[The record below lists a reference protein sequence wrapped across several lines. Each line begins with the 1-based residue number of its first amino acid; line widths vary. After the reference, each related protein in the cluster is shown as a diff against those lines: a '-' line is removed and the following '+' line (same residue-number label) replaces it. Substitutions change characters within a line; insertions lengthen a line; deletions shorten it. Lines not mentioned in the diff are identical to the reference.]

1 MTAAKDYRLGI
12 VLSVGAAI
20 AWSTAGFFTRL
31 IPHDSFTIL
40 FWRGIFGAI
49 GILGLIIVLQRRN
62 WWNELTRCRWLEF
75 WYMLLTAAGMMMFIL
90 SLNMTSVAHN
100 AVIYSTIPFISA
112 LLGWYYLKEK
122 PSLSAAISSM
132 VALLGVVVMMGGG
145 SDGGFWGDVLAF
157 GMTLCMAVS
166 ILLARK
172 YKKLAT
178 MPAVVGGSLLGSL
191 LSWPFSDVLAVGSL
205 DLGYLLAFGLISTAL
220 GNLFFAFGSRRIPAI
235 ETALIGALDT
245 PLAPLWVFIAFA
257 EVPGINTIIGG
268 SIVFAAVI
276 VHIYLSQAG
285 ASASAHPG

>member
-1 MTAAKDYRLGI
+1 MPAARDYRIGLA
-12 VLSVGAAI
+12 LSIGAAV

-49 GILGLIIVLQRRN
+49 SILGLIIAMHGRN
-62 WWNELTRCRWLEF
+62 WWKELKRFGWLEF
-75 WYMLLTAAGMMMFIL
+75 WYMLLTAVGMMMFIL

-100 AVIYSTIPFISA
+100 SVIYSTIPFISA
-112 LLGWYYLKEK
+112 LLGWHYLKEK
-122 PSLSAAISSM
+122 PSPSAAIASL

-172 YKKLAT
+172 YKNLAT
-178 MPAVVGGSLLGSL
+178 LPAVVGGSLLGSL
-191 LSWPFSDVLAVGSL
+191 LSWPFSDALGVSSL

-220 GNLFFAFGSRRIPAI
+220 ANLLFAFGSRRIPAI

-257 EVPGINTIIGG
+257 EIPGVNTIIGG
-268 SIVFAAVI
+268 GIVFGAVI
-276 VHIYLSQAG
+276 VHVWLSQSGEAAKPHAG
-285 ASASAHPG
+285 